1 MSKAKDYAKKY
12 YDDRKEEK
20 KIKNAEAYLNNRE
33 DRLVKA
39 KEKREERTLDEVL
52 VSREKAKEYYKTNAH
67 TLQQKRKDKAERDKQ
82 ELISIREQLEKLL
95 EKNK

>member
-20 KIKNAEAYLNNRE
+20 KIKNAEAYLKNR
-33 DRLVKA
+33 DARLVKA

-82 ELISIREQLEKLL
+82 ELISIREELEKLRSDS
-95 EKNK
+95 

>member
-20 KIKNAEAYLNNRE
+20 KIKNAEAYLKNR
-33 DRLVKA
+33 DARLDKA
-39 KEKREERTLDEVL
+39 KEKREERTPEQVL
-52 VSREKAKEYYKTNAH
+52 IDKKKAKQYYETNAH
-67 TLQQKRKDKAERDKQ
+67 TLRQKRKDKAERDKQ
-82 ELISIREQLEKLL
+82 ELISMREQLENLL

>member
-39 KEKREERTLDEVL
+39 KEKREEVMPP
-52 VSREKAKEYYKTNAH
+52 
-67 TLQQKRKDKAERDKQ
+67 
-82 ELISIREQLEKLL
+82 
-95 EKNK
+95 

>member
-20 KIKNAEAYLNNRE
+20 KIKNAEAYLKNR
-33 DRLVKA
+33 DARLDKA
-39 KEKREERTLDEVL
+39 KEKREERTPEQVL
-52 VSREKAKEYYKTNAH
+52 IDKKKAKQYYETNAH

-82 ELISIREQLEKLL
+82 ELISMREQLEKFRSDS
-95 EKNK
+95 

>member
-20 KIKNAEAYLNNRE
+20 KIKNAEAYLKNR
-33 DRLVKA
+33 DARLRTPEQVLIDKKKA
-39 KEKREERTLDEVL
+39 KQ
-52 VSREKAKEYYKTNAH
+52 YYETNAH

-82 ELISIREQLEKLL
+82 ELISMREQLEKFRSDS
-95 EKNK
+95 